1 MNWLIALDVALYI
14 GAIALFFTGY
24 GILALICIVLA
35 VVLTFILLG
44 MRDEFSWFLI
54 FDGITDLYD

>member
-1 MNWLIALDVALYI
+1 MGWFVALDVALYI
-14 GAIALFFTGY
+14 GAIVLFFTGY

-44 MRDEFSWFLI
+44 TRDEFSWFLLFDGLTDI
-54 FDGITDLYD
+54 FD